1 MAGFDQFDDMPEGRR
16 AELLGRIRALQA
28 GESLDRPGG
37 AETAAAGDA
46 PGGAGRPAHGRA
58 AWPRRG
64 AAVVLATGLAVGG
77 AVLLARLAGPG
88 ARHVAAPRPLPRVL
102 RVGVPP
108 SREAAPAP
116 ASSPVRVPPAPST
129 SVSAAPPVPVTE
141 IAGIGC
147 PDGLGRDVT
156 QNASVIGPGWIGTDG
171 GWTGNG
177 CDGSSEW
184 TVGILGDL
192 TGPSTLTWAFHPA
205 TGTSRCTLA
214 VYVPEQDAL
223 GEGEYAISGATGV
236 LGNVLVNQ
244 AAAVGQWFALGTYRV
259 AGSSM
264 TVQLTPQS
272 GTSATQIDL
281 PALTVPDRVG
291 ASAARATCS

>member
-1 MAGFDQFDDMPEGRR
+1 MAGFDQFDDMPEDRR

-28 GESLDRPGG
+28 GESLGRPDG

-64 AAVVLATGLAVGG
+64 AAVVLAVGLATGLAVGG

-88 ARHVAAPRPLPRVL
+88 ARHLAAPRAPRA
-102 RVGVPP
+102 GVSP
-108 SREAAPAP
+108 SRGSTPAP
-116 ASSPVRVPPAPST
+116 ASSPVRVPPAPSM
-129 SVSAAPPVPVTE
+129 SVSAAPPAPVTE

-156 QNASVIGPGWIGTDG
+156 QNASGIGPGWIGTGG

-184 TVGILGDL
+184 TVGILGNL

-223 GEGEYAISGATGV
+223 GEGEYAISGPTGV

-272 GTSATQIDL
+272 GTSAAQIDL